1 MLYILYIDIYNIYI
15 CMYMCVFV
23 CIGIS
28 EKVEEMIKKRELYNY
43 VFKHGRLLMP
53 VQMFNSY
60 TTTIISLYI

>member
-1 MLYILYIDIYNIYI
+1 
-15 CMYMCVFV
+15 MYMCVFV